1 MKVKE
6 LMKHAHLFGDQK
18 TTLHDYSTQRTFTTQ
33 DRYAFGLDA
42 TEVERLLT
50 LKVNTFRT
58 SDKGLEIFAE

>member
-6 LMKHAHLFGDQK
+6 LMSHANLLSGQK
-18 TTLHDYSTQRTFTTQ
+18 TILHDYSTKKVFTANLQ
-33 DRYAFGLDA
+33 CFGMDSCEVDRILK
-42 TEVERLLT
+42 